1 MKVAVKGLGALIA
14 GALVLGMLTTAPA
27 SAGEDVVRDICKR
40 IDGDLKRLDKELFG
54 WMKR

>member
-1 MKVAVKGLGALIA
+1 MKVAVKGLGALVA
-14 GALVLGMLTTAPA
+14 GALVMGMLSTVPA
-27 SAGEDVVRDICKR
+27 SAGDDVVTDLCKR

>member
-1 MKVAVKGLGALIA
+1 MKVAAKGLGALVA

-54 WMKR
+54 WIKR